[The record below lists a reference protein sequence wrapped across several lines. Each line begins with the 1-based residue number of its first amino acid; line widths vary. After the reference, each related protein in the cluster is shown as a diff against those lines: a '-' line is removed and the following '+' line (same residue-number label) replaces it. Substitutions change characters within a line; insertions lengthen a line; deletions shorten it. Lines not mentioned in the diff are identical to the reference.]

1 MARRTRT
8 LLAWTA
14 SCAVLGGVFALY
26 TRPEVMV
33 AVADLMWA
41 CFN

>member
-1 MARRTRT
+1 MSRRTRT
-8 LLAWTA
+8 LLAWAT
-14 SCAVLGGVFALY
+14 SVAVLGGVFALY